1 MSLPCQKDL
10 QNARPV
16 AESYAIGKPSAVE
29 CIERVASNL
38 NETGVPIAMA
48 QSSVDMECVQSIS
61 GSPTP
66 PAVLQFPKQGSYPL
80 NGQNLERRDTI
91 SPKRKK
97 NVSGI
102 IGCQLCSQDFMLVS
116 LEIHSLGLPG
126 FHLSYQM
133 LVMVLRFTS
142 RKICDGGSIPM
153 PPNSS
158 S

>member
-29 CIERVASNL
+29 CIEHVASNL

-66 PAVLQFPKQGSYPL
+66 PAVLQFPKTRKLSF
-80 NGQNLERRDTI
+80 ERSEPRNRALLQKRQFFHSHRAQPMALDQVLSDRDSEDEVDDDI
-91 SPKRKK
+91 A
-97 NVSGI
+97 
-102 IGCQLCSQDFMLVS
+102 DFEDRRVCLV
-116 LEIHSLGLPG
+116 I
-126 FHLSYQM
+126 LSDI
-133 LVMVLRFTS
+133 L
-142 RKICDGGSIPM
+142 
-153 PPNSS
+153 
-158 S
+158 